1 MAFRRAKKRTN
12 WYHRADPILLKSS
25 LMSLELVQIFA
36 QVLTDASTSL
46 VMDSKATDL
55 GKLIHKVNSAE
66 MANPRELRA
75 AKQRGLVQGPLAQQ
89 RIFQLPPET
98 RLPTWSGPLL
108 EDAGMCGNSRPL
120 PHPGCRWAAHT
131 AAAHKEEKKKMKG
144 L

>member
-1 MAFRRAKKRTN
+1 MN
-12 WYHRADPILLKSS
+12 
-25 LMSLELVQIFA
+25 LELVQIFA

-46 VMDSKATDL
+46 VIDSKATDL
-55 GKLIHKVNSAE
+55 GKLIHKINSAE
-66 MANPRELRA
+66 MASPRELRA
-75 AKQRGLVQGPLAQQ
+75 AKQRGLVQGHLAQQ

-108 EDAGMCGNSRPL
+108 EDAGRCGNSWPL

-131 AAAHKEEKKKMKG
+131 AAAHKEEKKKMKR